1 VDIRWNS
8 CCKATL
14 CHASASAQSAPQ
26 TWVRQVQRQRAG
38 CVQQRLEIDQ
48 VLGAHCDTEKQTC
61 SVFTWLIVCSAVP
74 RMRGQIQRQAIQLRL
89 LLGHERKQTDDFE
102 AYLERALTESDHE
115 RPSIA
120 NSCGLTTQETVCS
133 SNDTHCS
140 LSEQIS
146 RLQDTVMSEREA
158 NRLFE
163 LQLLQICLCA
173 QILYW

>member
-1 VDIRWNS
+1 MTN
-8 CCKATL
+8 C
-14 CHASASAQSAPQ
+14 
-26 TWVRQVQRQRAG
+26 VQRSA
-38 CVQQRLEIDQ
+38 ED
-48 VLGAHCDTEKQTC
+48 AWTDTETK
-61 SVFTWLIVCSAVP
+61 
-74 RMRGQIQRQAIQLRL
+74 AIQLRL

-115 RPSIA
+115 RPSTA

-173 QILYW
+173 QILY